1 MNRRVTRIQ
10 EQSGQ
15 VIITGVIMLIV
26 LLLLLVSIFDV
37 HNVIRAKF
45 KFETAQQSAALA
57 GANWQKNTLN
67 LIGEINLLKACA
79 VMLEGEKNWDIPLP
93 PAEDDDGIARRM
105 AIQGRL
111 DQLTEM
117 QTRVSFIGPIIGY
130 AAAQQAAKANGMRVI
145 KSNREEEKTALDSYM
160 LRLQMR
166 LLTGQ
171 VTPINNYSWYQPYVS
186 MLNRISGSGIAV
198 LPNARGTG
206 RPVASPSALAQKSF
220 YREILL
226 HKNEIEQIR
235 TKGKRAPGDQSSW
248 LGLLY
253 NFVRYYE
260 QWSDHVL
267 KDTRYWDIDFNHD
280 RFPNES
286 EIFSVGVQT
295 GFSSNQNW
303 EYEPTFS
310 NHLAAN
316 DMNQDNMRYPDRF
329 TLPGDMKW
337 FCYDSTW
344 YPQEYMASYAD
355 YQSEHFDYWFGGN
368 ALRDKVKEKYI
379 YEGAAAYAEASSL
392 QVDRAINF
400 RPESK

>member
-1 MNRRVTRIQ
+1 MKRQITHTVA
-10 EQSGQ
+10 QSGQ
-15 VIITGVIMLIV
+15 VIITGVIMLLV
-26 LLLLLVSIFDV
+26 LLLLLVSIFDI

-117 QTRVSFIGPIIGY
+117 QTRISFIGPIIGY

-145 KSNREEEKTALDSYM
+145 KSNKEEVTALDSYM
-160 LRLQMR
+160 TRLQMR
-166 LLTGQ
+166 LLAGQ
-171 VTPINNYSWYQPYVS
+171 VAPINNYSWYEPYVS
-186 MLNRISGSGIAV
+186 MLNRISASGIAV
-198 LPNARGTG
+198 MPNARGTG
-206 RPVASPSALAQKSF
+206 RPVASPSALAQKNF
-220 YREILL
+220 YLQILR

-235 TKGKRAPGDQSSW
+235 TKGKRVQGDQSSW

-253 NFVRYYE
+253 NFVRNYE
-260 QWSDHVL
+260 KWSDHVL

-310 NHLAAN
+310 LNSFSERSRLETEMPEVFTTGMYSTHGTGTRCILPSPPSVGTQSSRSIAA
-316 DMNQDNMRYPDRF
+316 
-329 TLPGDMKW
+329 
-337 FCYDSTW
+337 
-344 YPQEYMASYAD
+344 
-355 YQSEHFDYWFGGN
+355 
-368 ALRDKVKEKYI
+368 
-379 YEGAAAYAEASSL
+379 
-392 QVDRAINF
+392 
-400 RPESK
+400 